1 MPDGIHIVRVAS
13 GEKRAFPPLLLLADE
28 SIAMIEKYLDR
39 GELFALEENNE
50 VRSVCLVTDEG
61 DGVFEIKNLATAP
74 QFQRRGFGRHL
85 VEFVIAH
92 CRDRGTLLQV
102 GTGRFT
108 DTVDFYRKCG
118 FVESHVVEKF
128 FEKNYDHPIFENG
141 IRLSD
146 MQYLKIDF

>member
-13 GEKRAFPPLLLLADE
+13 GEKRAFLPLLLLADE

-39 GELFALEENNE
+39 GELFALQEDGE

-61 DGVFEIKNLATAP
+61 DDVFEIKNLATAP
-74 QFQRRGFGRHL
+74 QFQRRGFGRRL

-118 FVESHVVEKF
+118 FVESHVVKKF

>member
-13 GEKRAFPPLLLLADE
+13 GEKRAFLPLLLLADE

-74 QFQRRGFGRHL
+74 QFQRRGFGRRL

-118 FVESHVVEKF
+118 IVESHVVEKF

>member
-13 GEKRAFPPLLLLADE
+13 GEKRAFLPLLLLADE

-61 DGVFEIKNLATAP
+61 DGVFEIKNLAT
-74 QFQRRGFGRHL
+74 
-85 VEFVIAH
+85 
-92 CRDRGTLLQV
+92 
-102 GTGRFT
+102 
-108 DTVDFYRKCG
+108 TVDFYRKCG

>member
-1 MPDGIHIVRVAS
+1 MPDGIHIVRVEP
-13 GEKRAFPPLLLLADE
+13 GRKRAFLPLLLLADE

-74 QFQRRGFGRHL
+74 QFQRRGFGRRL
-85 VEFVIAH
+85 VEFVISH
-92 CRDRGTLLQV
+92 CRDRGTLLLV

-118 FVESHVVEKF
+118 FVESHIVEKF

-146 MQYLKIDF
+146 MLYLKISF